1 MKTNQTI
8 LAVITVGLLFQGCQK
23 GSMWGIKGEGEN
35 VTEYRSISG
44 VNGIDL
50 SIDAD
55 IRYVQDSVYSLQ
67 INGQANI
74 LSILETKV
82 EGGVFKL
89 DFKRNVW
96 NHNHLYLEIHAPEM
110 KKISI
115 SGSGNIEVAKRIDG
129 AHLDLGISGSGNITI
144 PTVSL
149 QSMDVKLSGSGN
161 VAVKSGTCTSEY
173 FNISGGG
180 QINCEFVNCN
190 AATAKVSGSGNITL
204 SASGSLNVTISG
216 SGNVRYRG
224 NPVVNTDIS
233 GSGKVIH
240 LN

>member
-1 MKTNQTI
+1 MKTNKTI
-8 LAVITVGLLFQGCQK
+8 LSVIAAGLIFQSCHK

-35 VTEYRSISG
+35 ITENRTING

-67 INGQANI
+67 ISGQKNI

-96 NHNHLYLEIHAPEM
+96 KHNHLYLEIHTPEM
-110 KKISI
+110 NRLSI
-115 SGSGNIEVAKRIDG
+115 SGSGSIEVANKIKSS
-129 AHLDLGISGSGNITI
+129 HLDLMVSGSGNITI

-161 VAVKSGTCTSEY
+161 VAINNGTCISQY
-173 FNISGGG
+173 CNISGDGN
-180 QINCEFVNCN
+180 INCEFLNSTN
-190 AATAKVSGSGNITL
+190 AVAKISGSGNITL
-204 SASGSLNVTISG
+204 SASGTLNVTISG
-216 SGNVRYRG
+216 SGSVKYRG
-224 NPVVNTDIS
+224 NPVVNSDIS

-240 LN
+240 LD